1 MKTYAWK
8 KNQGVN
14 LANGNAVH
22 LIDPM
27 NYFTDALVGA
37 IQLLLQFSPEV
48 YFIVWTSLKIALI
61 ATTLAAIVAIPAG
74 IYIAINKFIGKRL
87 LLQLLNT
94 LMAMPTVMI
103 GLIFYGLLSRRGIF
117 GDYGLLYTETAVI
130 LGEAS
135 LILPIIINMTVVA
148 VQSADNRLLPTLKS
162 LGAKQAQLVL
172 PLLTELRYVILATI
186 ITGFGRAIGEVG
198 AAMMLGGNIHGV
210 TRTMTTAIAL
220 ETSKGDFV
228 LGLAL
233 GIVLLSV
240 AFSVNFIL
248 QQLTPENSH

>member
-1 MKTYAWK
+1 MS
-8 KNQGVN
+8 
-14 LANGNAVH
+14 
-22 LIDPM
+22 
-27 NYFTDALVGA
+27 YFTDAIIAA
-37 IQLLLQFSPEV
+37 IKLLLQFNPDI
-48 YFIVWTSLKIALI
+48 YLIVWTSVKIALI
-61 ATTLAAIVAIPAG
+61 ATSCAATLAIPTG
-74 IYIAINKFIGKRL
+74 IMIAINSFIGKRL

-103 GLIFYGLLSRRGIF
+103 GLIFYGLLSRRGIL
-117 GDYGLLYTETAVI
+117 GDYGLLYTESAVI

-148 VQSADNRLLPTLKS
+148 VQSADSRLLPTLRS
-162 LGAKQAQLVL
+162 LGASTTQLLL
-172 PLLTELRYVILATI
+172 PLVKELRYVILAAV

-198 AAMMLGGNIHGV
+198 AAMMLGGNIYGS

-220 ETSKGDFV
+220 ETSKGDFE

-233 GIVLLSV
+233 GIVLLII

-248 QQLTPENSH
+248 QQLNPKNAP

>member
-1 MKTYAWK
+1 
-8 KNQGVN
+8 
-14 LANGNAVH
+14 
-22 LIDPM
+22 M
-27 NYFTDALVGA
+27 NYFSDAILGA
-37 IQLLLQFSPEV
+37 IQLLLAFNPEV
-48 YFIVWTSLKIALI
+48 YLIVWTSLKIALI
-61 ATTLAAIVAIPAG
+61 ATTLAAILAIPTG
-74 IYIAINKFIGKRL
+74 IYIAINEFIGKRL

-103 GLIFYGLLSRRGIF
+103 GLIFYGLLSRRGIL
-117 GDYGLLYTETAVI
+117 GDYGLLYTESAVI

-162 LGAKQAQLVL
+162 LGAKQSQLVL
-172 PLLTELRYVILATI
+172 PLLTELRFIILAAI

-220 ETSKGDFV
+220 ETSKGDLV

-248 QQLTPENSH
+248 QQLTPENNH